1 LLYNS
6 DYYISGTRSNVS
18 IILTGIS
25 SSSVTAKR
33 LTADAS
39 DSEIGTGSITIAGQ
53 SFVDSTCQ
61 LTGTETIE
69 TTSVTGGA
77 ATFLLEASEALL
89 IYL

>member
-1 LLYNS
+1 
-6 DYYISGTRSNVS
+6 
-18 IILTGIS
+18 LTDIS
-25 SSSVTAKR
+25 SLSVTAKR

-53 SFVDSTCQ
+53 SFLDSTCQ

-69 TTSVTGGA
+69 TTSITDGA
-77 ATFLLEASEALL
+77 AAFSLQASEALL